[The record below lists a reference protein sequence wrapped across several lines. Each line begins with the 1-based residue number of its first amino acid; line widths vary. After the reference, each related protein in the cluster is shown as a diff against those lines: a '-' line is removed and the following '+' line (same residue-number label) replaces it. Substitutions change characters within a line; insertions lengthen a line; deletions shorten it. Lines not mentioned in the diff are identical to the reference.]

1 MGKQVQIH
9 KGKEESKTD
18 VIGNEEEFKKPAK
31 QRKGSDKR
39 RTHNIEK
46 LEALFP
52 ECVLEIDKEDGSKY
66 KTVDFDLLRRML
78 LDEGQEPAEEAR
90 AQELV
95 WPGKKAAAAL
105 ADAQTAQTLQPCR
118 SESVSWDSTHNR
130 YIEGDNLAVLKLLLK
145 SHAGKIKMIYI
156 DPPYNTG
163 SDAFV
168 YADHFSACGR
178 HSAWYSMMYPRLLLA
193 RRLLTEDGVM
203 FLSIDDHE
211 LAGLKKLCDEIFGE
225 HNYCGTFV
233 VNAAP
238 NARDYGHIAKMH
250 EYCLFYAKNIAK
262 TKTNLLADTD
272 KKFKYTDQKGGFNIH
287 PLYNSNEAFHR
298 ENRPNLY
305 YPFYVYPDEP
315 VSGCFYQ
322 IGLEKREGSIE
333 VYPPRSKKNGV
344 PFVWRWGRDKA
355 RQFLNEEI
363 IGYQLREGEYRIV
376 QKMRRSQKIIRSLLT
391 DTKYASRRGTAQVE
405 ELFGAKVFS
414 FPKPLALLLDLCR
427 AGMGKEDTLL
437 DFFSGSA
444 TAAHAVMLLNAQD
457 AGSRRF
463 IMVQQPERTK
473 RQSEAY
479 QAGYPDICAIGKE
492 RIRRASRQIRR
503 EYPGAVFDGG
513 FQVWRLDGS

>member
-1 MGKQVQIH
+1 
-9 KGKEESKTD
+9 
-18 VIGNEEEFKKPAK
+18 
-31 QRKGSDKR
+31 
-39 RTHNIEK
+39 
-46 LEALFP
+46 
-52 ECVLEIDKEDGSKY
+52 
-66 KTVDFDLLRRML
+66 
-78 LDEGQEPAEEAR
+78 
-90 AQELV
+90 
-95 WPGKKAAAAL
+95 
-105 ADAQTAQTLQPCR
+105 
-118 SESVSWDSTHNR
+118 
-130 YIEGDNLAVLKLLLK
+130 
-145 SHAGKIKMIYI
+145 
-156 DPPYNTG
+156 
-163 SDAFV
+163 
-168 YADHFSACGR
+168 
-178 HSAWYSMMYPRLLLA
+178 
-193 RRLLTEDGVM
+193 
-203 FLSIDDHE
+203 
-211 LAGLKKLCDEIFGE
+211 
-225 HNYCGTFV
+225 
-233 VNAAP
+233 
-238 NARDYGHIAKMH
+238 MH

-437 DFFSGSA
+437 DFFP
-444 TAAHAVMLLNAQD
+444 VLLQ
-457 AGSRRF
+457 RRT
-463 IMVQQPERTK
+463 R
-473 RQSEAY
+473 
-479 QAGYPDICAIGKE
+479 
-492 RIRRASRQIRR
+492 
-503 EYPGAVFDGG
+503 
-513 FQVWRLDGS
+513 